1 MKRLAVVL
9 AVMLLAGAS
18 VLPAALAHGDSRI
31 VRHRIQRLDGSVR
44 AFGVYKTTEP
54 HRRLIV
60 TVFIIQNERIIGEKT
75 RRCQGQR
82 CRVQLAVDCN
92 RIAPVYAVIQGDTRK
107 GGHFA
112 TWNSR
117 RVVCTR

>member
-1 MKRLAVVL
+1 VKRVMIVLLLMALAIPFL
-9 AVMLLAGAS
+9 AREVG
-18 VLPAALAHGDSRI
+18 AHGDSRI

-44 AFGVYKTTEP
+44 AFGIYKTTEP

-60 TVFIIQNERIIGEKT
+60 TVFIIQSERIIGEKT